1 MRMRD
6 SGVKITEGEV
16 LCRIMLTGCSAA
28 VVVMS
33 LQLPEH
39 SEALM

>member
-1 MRMRD
+1 MKD

-16 LCRIMLTGCSAA
+16 FRRVVLTECSAA
-28 VVVMS
+28 TVVMS

-39 SEALM
+39 SEELM

>member
-1 MRMRD
+1 MKD
-6 SGVKITEGEV
+6 SGVKITVGEV
-16 LCRIMLTGCSAA
+16 FRRVVLTDCYAAA
-28 VVVMS
+28 VVTS